1 MIKFH
6 DNKLIKNIF
15 ILLLSGLIT
24 KIIGMLGKIIYT
36 RIAGI
41 NIVSLYTMLMPTF
54 MLIITICQF
63 SLPLSVSKLV
73 AEGKHDDK
81 KILIAAYKIGYIIDI
96 ILMSLILILSKKLSL
111 ILKNEILFKPIL
123 SMIFIIPFVTTT
135 SIQRGFL
142 HGKEKMLPNSISNII
157 EEIVKMILIILL
169 LPISVNIS
177 NEVALIFIILF
188 NLVTEIISI
197 IIMNIEIKKYIR
209 NKNVKYDKKIEKEI
223 INISLPTTLIKLIGS
238 LCFFLEPIILNYTL
252 TKSGLSKDYI
262 LLEYGIINSYI
273 IPVLSMPSFF
283 FLSISSALLPNLTKE
298 YKNKNH
304 KKYYDKITKLTIS
317 SLINGIISLT
327 VLLIFPNE
335 ILNLI
340 YKQNYGINYL
350 YILGPFFILLYLN
363 PTMQAA
369 ILSAGKTNKLFFISI
384 ISNLF
389 KYSSLFILGVLGLGI
404 YSLIFSII
412 IGIIISTILSFYT
425 VIKK

>member
-1 MIKFH
+1 M
-6 DNKLIKNIF
+6 
-15 ILLLSGLIT
+15 
-24 KIIGMLGKIIYT
+24 
-36 RIAGI
+36 
-41 NIVSLYTMLMPTF
+41 
-54 MLIITICQF
+54 
-63 SLPLSVSKLV
+63 
-73 AEGKHDDK
+73 
-81 KILIAAYKIGYIIDI
+81 
-96 ILMSLILILSKKLSL
+96 
-111 ILKNEILFKPIL
+111 
-123 SMIFIIPFVTTT
+123 
-135 SIQRGFL
+135 
-142 HGKEKMLPNSISNII
+142 
-157 EEIVKMILIILL
+157 
-169 LPISVNIS
+169 
-177 NEVALIFIILF
+177 
-188 NLVTEIISI
+188 
-197 IIMNIEIKKYIR
+197 
-209 NKNVKYDKKIEKEI
+209 
-223 INISLPTTLIKLIGS
+223 
-238 LCFFLEPIILNYTL
+238 

-317 SLINGIISLT
+317 SLIIGIISLT